1 MNKKLILNVLHSR
14 LSDPNTYLTKSG
26 NYLLIFEKNIL
37 VTSEKIY
44 YYELISSTADDIT
57 VFRNL
62 KKIQFLDELGYA
74 ISKEPEVSLSSY
86 VAIFNFH
93 RQLPAFYINS
103 SVVPVQAIDYLS
115 ILKNMEDNAKVRA
128 L

>member
-14 LSDPNTYLTKSG
+14 LSDPNTYLTRSG
-26 NYLLIFEKNIL
+26 NYLLVFEKNIL

-62 KKIQFLDELGYA
+62 KKIQFLD
-74 ISKEPEVSLSSY
+74 
-86 VAIFNFH
+86 
-93 RQLPAFYINS
+93 
-103 SVVPVQAIDYLS
+103 
-115 ILKNMEDNAKVRA
+115 
-128 L
+128 